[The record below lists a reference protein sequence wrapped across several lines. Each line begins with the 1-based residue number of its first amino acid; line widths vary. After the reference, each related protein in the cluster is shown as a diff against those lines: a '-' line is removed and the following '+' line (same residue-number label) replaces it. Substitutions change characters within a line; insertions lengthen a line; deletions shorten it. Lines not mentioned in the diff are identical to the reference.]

1 MTQPAAMPPAPLSRR
16 LASGPSRDT
25 GWLLITTVC
34 WLFALA
40 VIIRMVW
47 WTVPSGLADLAVYRS
62 GALAVLHDRPL
73 YSMRTPQGLPFTY
86 PPVSAILA
94 VPLALVPLR
103 AAEFAWAAMVYVPL
117 AVVIWVGFRDLL
129 QRAGPYRPAAFA
141 VLFGCC
147 AFLVPVE
154 QVMSFGQIDLFLV
167 ALCLLD
173 CCARRPWW
181 PRGMLIGL
189 AAAVKLEP
197 GVFVIYLLITGRR
210 KAAAV
215 AAGSFAALTAATWA
229 IAPRDSLTYWTS
241 AIFHTSRLGGNAAAG
256 NQSLRG
262 MLLRSGLPGHLVSVV
277 WLIIALA
284 VAAGGFAA
292 ARACWQRGAD
302 TAGVAIVGLLAALL
316 SPVGWIHH
324 LCWIVVAIG
333 VLVGPGRDWRR
344 DSVAAATF
352 GLFLFR
358 LPTWAQASGASQ
370 PELVRRLLEDSF
382 GLAALCLIALIFALA
397 QPGLRPVIQKNSEVR
412 DPELR
417 GWQGHEDP
425 LRGNW

>member
-1 MTQPAAMPPAPLSRR
+1 MTQAGASPPPSRSP
-16 LASGPSRDT
+16 ASGPSRDPRRM
-25 GWLLITTVC
+25 LIVVAC

-40 VIIRMVW
+40 AIIRMVW
-47 WTVPSGLADLAVYRS
+47 WTVPNGLADLAVYRS
-62 GALAVLHDRPL
+62 GAVAVLHGRAL

-103 AAEFAWAAMVYVPL
+103 AAGFSWTVMVFVPL
-117 AVVIWVGFRDLL
+117 ACAVWVGFRDLL
-129 QRAGPYRPAAFA
+129 QRAGPYRQAVFA
-141 VLFGCC
+141 VLLGCC
-147 AFLVPVE
+147 TFLVPVE

-173 CCARRPWW
+173 CCTSRPWW
-181 PRGMLIGL
+181 PRGVLIGL

-197 GVFVIYLLITGRR
+197 AVFVVYLLITGRR

-215 AAGSFAALTAATWA
+215 AAASFAALSAAAWVL
-229 IAPRDSLTYWTS
+229 APRDSLTYWTS
-241 AIFHTSRLGGNAAAG
+241 AIFNTGRLGGNAAAG

-262 MLLRSGLPGHLVSVV
+262 MLLRSFLPGHLVSVV
-277 WLIIALA
+277 WLIIVLA

-292 ARACWQRGAD
+292 ARACWQRGED
-302 TAGVAIVGLLAALL
+302 RAGVAIAGLLAALL

-333 VLVGPGRDWRR
+333 VIVGAGRDWRR
-344 DSVAAATF
+344 VSAAAAAF
-352 GLFLFR
+352 GLFLIR
-358 LPTWAQASGASQ
+358 LPTWAQDSGASQ

-382 GLAALCLIALIFALA
+382 GLAALCLIGLTFALSRPA
-397 QPGLRPVIQKNSEVR
+397 TAGPPGLEPAEAGAANRASA
-412 DPELR
+412 
-417 GWQGHEDP
+417 
-425 LRGNW
+425 